1 MIFTGASGNDPKN
14 DFEAFLRSYA
24 WILCVAVVVA
34 IVLTIVIIF
43 LIKNRKKA
51 KPKKEISSA
60 SPDEWVDALGGSD
73 NIVEVSSAGSRL
85 SIKIK
90 NRDLINRDALTN
102 LGVTSIVLMSDKVTL
117 VTNLDNQKIEENLK
131 NHLQMN

>member
-24 WILCVAVVVA
+24 WVLCVAVVVA

-43 LIKNRKKA
+43 LIKNRKPS
-51 KPKKEISSA
+51 KPKKEISNA
-60 SPDEWVDALGGSD
+60 APDEWVNALGGAD
-73 NIVEVSSAGSRL
+73 NILEVSSAGSRL
-85 SIKIK
+85 SVKIK
-90 NRDLINRDALTN
+90 NRDLLDRDALTG

-131 NHLQMN
+131 NHLQN

>member
-14 DFEAFLRSYA
+14 DFEAFLRNYA
-24 WILCVAVVVA
+24 WVLCVAIVV
-34 IVLTIVIIF
+34 IILLTILIF
-43 LIKNRKKA
+43 FVIKNKRPK
-51 KPKKEISSA
+51 KPKKEISTA
-60 SPDEWVDALGGSD
+60 SPDEWVDALGGVE
-73 NIVEVSSAGSRL
+73 NIVEVSSNGSRL

-90 NRDLINRDALTN
+90 NRDLLNRDALTK

-131 NHLQMN
+131 NHLQN